1 MDLKSAV
8 WSFESRSERERE
20 RKREREREREEEER
34 KFKNSMRVLDMQQRG
49 SIIYT

>member
-8 WSFESRSERERE
+8 WSFESRSERE
-20 RKREREREREEEER
+20 REREREREEEER